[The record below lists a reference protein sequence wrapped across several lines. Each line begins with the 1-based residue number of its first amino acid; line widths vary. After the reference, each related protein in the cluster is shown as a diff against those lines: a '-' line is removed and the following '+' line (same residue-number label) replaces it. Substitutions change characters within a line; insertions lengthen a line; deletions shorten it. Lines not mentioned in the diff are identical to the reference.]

1 VYERG
6 VYLARAPLRLQLR
19 DSAGLSPASP
29 RLAPR
34 PPIRGLR
41 ASQRM
46 EIGCAHILHE
56 EQPVGD
62 ENEAEFVKFIPE
74 LSRIM
79 GRAKIEN
86 VRGENSHD

>member
-1 VYERG
+1 
-6 VYLARAPLRLQLR
+6 
-19 DSAGLSPASP
+19 
-29 RLAPR
+29 
-34 PPIRGLR
+34 
-41 ASQRM
+41 M